1 MLRQGS
7 LVFNKEREESDTPS
21 NLGKDAR
28 FHQAPTSICKSPR
41 FLNRVDRLSGPLT
54 PTDNLVNS
62 SASFVHLYKNILNPT
77 F

>member
-1 MLRQGS
+1 MLRHFS
-7 LVFNKEREESDTPS
+7 LFFNKEREESDTPS

-28 FHQAPTSICKSPR
+28 FHQAPTNIYNSPR
-41 FLNRVDRLSGPLT
+41 FSNRVDRLSGPLT